1 MSDDPKREL
10 LRTQAV
16 QALLTALHA
25 NEVHVYG
32 TEPSQWA
39 GTTLDSNSQITTST
53 HWQDSEGRWR
63 YDVIVSVDVRKTQV
77 GP

>member
-16 QALLTALHA
+16 HACLTAMNAAELR
-25 NEVHVYG
+25 VYG
-32 TEPSQWA
+32 ATSSQWT
-39 GTTLDSNSQITTST
+39 GTTLDSNSTMTSST
-53 HWQDSEGRWR
+53 HWQDSEGQWR
-63 YDVIVSVDVRKTQV
+63 YDVVVRVEVFKIPM